1 MMKYSVER
9 IEENIA
15 LCEDDLGKTI
25 KLRLDELPENI
36 REGEI
41 IVRTENGY
49 TIDSDETS
57 ARRKKMAEMQR
68 NIFGK
73 KRK

>member
-1 MMKYSVER
+1 MKYSVER

-15 LCEDDLGKTI
+15 ICEDDLGETI
-25 KLRLDELPENI
+25 KLSLDELPENI
-36 REGEI
+36 REGDI

-57 ARRKKMAEMQR
+57 VRRKKMAEMQ
-68 NIFGK
+68 K
-73 KRK
+73 KLFNKKK

>member
-9 IEENIA
+9 IEENVA
-15 LCEDDLGKTI
+15 LCEDDLGKTV
-25 KLRLDELPENI
+25 KLKLDELPENI
-36 REGEI
+36 REGDI

-57 ARRKKMAEMQR
+57 VRRKKMAEMQ
-68 NIFGK
+68 K
-73 KRK
+73 KLFNKKN

>member
-1 MMKYSVER
+1 MKYSIDR

-15 LCEDDLGKTI
+15 LCEDDDGNVL
-25 KLRLDELPENI
+25 KLSVDELPQEI
-36 REGEI
+36 REGDI
-41 IVRTENGY
+41 IEKTENGFV
-49 TIDSDETS
+49 IDADETQL
-57 ARRKKMAEMQR
+57 RRKKMAEMQR

>member
-9 IEENIA
+9 IEENVA
-15 LCEDDLGKTI
+15 LCEDDLGKTV

-36 REGEI
+36 REGDI
-41 IVRTENGY
+41 IVCTENGY

-57 ARRKKMAEMQR
+57 VRRKKMAEMQ
-68 NIFGK
+68 K
-73 KRK
+73 KLFNKKG

>member
-25 KLRLDELPENI
+25 KLSLDELPENI
-36 REGEI
+36 HEGEI

-57 ARRKKMAEMQR
+57 ARRKKMAEMQKR
-68 NIFGK
+68 LFNK
-73 KRK
+73 KN

>member
-9 IEENIA
+9 IEENVA
-15 LCEDDLGKTI
+15 LCEDDLGKTV
-25 KLRLDELPENI
+25 KLRIDELPENI
-36 REGEI
+36 HEGDI

-57 ARRKKMAEMQR
+57 VRRKKMAEMQ
-68 NIFGK
+68 K
-73 KRK
+73 KLFNKKN

>member
-9 IEENIA
+9 IEENVA
-15 LCEDDLGKTI
+15 LCEDDISKTV

-36 REGEI
+36 REGDI

-57 ARRKKMAEMQR
+57 VRRKKMAEMQ
-68 NIFGK
+68 K
-73 KRK
+73 KLFNKKN

>member
-1 MMKYSVER
+1 MKYSVER

-15 LCEDDLGKTI
+15 LCEDDLGKTV

-41 IVRTENGY
+41 IVLTENGY

-57 ARRKKMAEMQR
+57 SRRKKMAEMQ
-68 NIFGK
+68 K
-73 KRK
+73 KLFNKKN

>member
-9 IEENIA
+9 IEEKIA

-25 KLRLDELPENI
+25 KLSLDELPENI

-57 ARRKKMAEMQR
+57 ARRKKMAEMQ
-68 NIFGK
+68 K
-73 KRK
+73 KLFNKKN

>member
-9 IEENIA
+9 IEDNIA

-25 KLRLDELPENI
+25 KLRLDELPKGT

-41 IVRTENGY
+41 IVLTENGY

-57 ARRKKMAEMQR
+57 ARRKKMAEMQ
-68 NIFGK
+68 K
-73 KRK
+73 KLFNKKK

>member
-49 TIDSDETS
+49 TIDTDETS
-57 ARRKKMAEMQR
+57 VRRKKMAEMQKR
-68 NIFGK
+68 LFNK
-73 KRK
+73 KK

>member
-15 LCEDDLGKTI
+15 LCEDDLGETV

-36 REGEI
+36 HEGEI

-57 ARRKKMAEMQR
+57 ARRKKMAEMQKR
-68 NIFGK
+68 LFNK
-73 KRK
+73 KK

>member
-9 IEENIA
+9 IEENVA
-15 LCEDDLGKTI
+15 LCEDDLGKTV

-36 REGEI
+36 REGDI

-49 TIDSDETS
+49 NIDSDETS
-57 ARRKKMAEMQR
+57 VRRKKMAEMQ
-68 NIFGK
+68 K
-73 KRK
+73 KLFNKKG

>member
-9 IEENIA
+9 IEENVA
-15 LCEDDLGKTI
+15 LCEDDLGKTV

-36 REGEI
+36 REGDI

-49 TIDSDETS
+49 TIDTDETS
-57 ARRKKMAEMQR
+57 LRRKKMAEMQ
-68 NIFGK
+68 K
-73 KRK
+73 KLFNKKN

>member
-9 IEENIA
+9 IEENVA
-15 LCEDDLGKTI
+15 LCEDDLGKTV

-36 REGEI
+36 REGDI

-57 ARRKKMAEMQR
+57 VLRKKMAEMQ
-68 NIFGK
+68 K
-73 KRK
+73 KLFNKKG

>member
-1 MMKYSVER
+1 MMKYSIDR

-15 LCEDDLGKTI
+15 VCEGDDGNVL
-25 KLRLDELPENI
+25 KLKLDELPENI
-36 REGEI
+36 CEGDI

-57 ARRKKMAEMQR
+57 VRRKKMAEMQ
-68 NIFGK
+68 K
-73 KRK
+73 KLFNKKN

>member
-1 MMKYSVER
+1 MKYSVER
-9 IEENIA
+9 IEEKVA
-15 LCEDDLGKTI
+15 LCEDDLGKTV

-36 REGEI
+36 REGDI

-57 ARRKKMAEMQR
+57 VRRKKMAEMQ
-68 NIFGK
+68 K
-73 KRK
+73 KLFNKKN

>member
-9 IEENIA
+9 IEENVA
-15 LCEDDLGKTI
+15 LCEDDLGKTV

-36 REGEI
+36 REGDI

-57 ARRKKMAEMQR
+57 ARRKKMAEMQ
-68 NIFGK
+68 K
-73 KRK
+73 KLFNKKN

>member
-1 MMKYSVER
+1 MKYSVER
-9 IEENIA
+9 IEEKVA
-15 LCEDDLGKTI
+15 LCEDDLGKTV

-36 REGEI
+36 REGDI

-57 ARRKKMAEMQR
+57 ARRKKMAEMQ
-68 NIFGK
+68 K
-73 KRK
+73 KLFNKKN

>member
-9 IEENIA
+9 IEENVA
-15 LCEDDLGKTI
+15 LCEDDLGKTV
-25 KLRLDELPENI
+25 KLRLEELPENI
-36 REGEI
+36 REGDI

-57 ARRKKMAEMQR
+57 VRRKKMAEMQ
-68 NIFGK
+68 K
-73 KRK
+73 KLFNKKN

>member
-9 IEENIA
+9 IEENVA
-15 LCEDDLGKTI
+15 LCEDDLSKTV

-36 REGEI
+36 REGDI

-57 ARRKKMAEMQR
+57 VRRKKMAEMQ
-68 NIFGK
+68 K
-73 KRK
+73 KLFNKKG

>member
-15 LCEDDLGKTI
+15 LCEDDLGKTV

-57 ARRKKMAEMQR
+57 ARRKKMAEMQ
-68 NIFGK
+68 K
-73 KRK
+73 KLFNKKK

>member
-9 IEENIA
+9 IEENVA
-15 LCEDDLGKTI
+15 LCEDDLGKTV

-36 REGEI
+36 REGDI

-57 ARRKKMAEMQR
+57 LRRKKMAEMQ
-68 NIFGK
+68 K
-73 KRK
+73 KLFNKKG

>member
-9 IEENIA
+9 IEENVA
-15 LCEDDLGKTI
+15 LCEDDLGKTV
-25 KLRLDELPENI
+25 KLRLEELPENI
-36 REGEI
+36 REGDI

-57 ARRKKMAEMQR
+57 LRRKKMAEMQ
-68 NIFGK
+68 K
-73 KRK
+73 KLFNKKG

>member
-1 MMKYSVER
+1 MRYSVER

-15 LCEDDLGKTI
+15 VCEADDGSVL
-25 KLRLDELPENI
+25 KLKLDELPQGI
-36 REGEI
+36 REGDI
-41 IVRTENGY
+41 IEQTENGFA
-49 TIDSDETS
+49 INSAETES
-57 ARRKKMAEMQR
+57 RRKKMAEMQR

>member
-9 IEENIA
+9 IEENVA
-15 LCEDDLGKTI
+15 LCEDDLSKTV

-36 REGEI
+36 REGDI

-57 ARRKKMAEMQR
+57 VRRKKMAEMQ
-68 NIFGK
+68 K
-73 KRK
+73 KLFNKKN